1 MAAPLPQWAELRCPA
16 TGAPLHQEGD
26 ALVTEDASTRYV
38 LVEGVPLLLDPA
50 QSTFDPSHYHPEPTG
65 RPSLRARLRTAAV
78 RVAAWQ
84 PPIARNLGSEA
95 NFARMRDLLLEE
107 VQDRPARVLVI
118 GGGQLGAGSEALLL
132 SPGVESVE
140 TDVVLGGRT
149 QVVCDAMTLPFP
161 DSSFDG
167 AVAQAMLM
175 YVPDPARAVA
185 ELHRVLKPGGIVYS
199 ETGFLQQ
206 QTDAAHDFWRFTAQ
220 GHRRLMRWFSEI
232 DVGVQ
237 VGPGSALAWSVRS
250 FARSLA
256 GPSKAV
262 QVLFAR
268 VAALLCVWMPLLDPY
283 LVRHKPAIDSAS
295 GTYFLGRRAEEP
307 VPDRDILARYS
318 GAQKD
323 PYPGS

>member
-1 MAAPLPQWAELRCPA
+1 MAAPLPEWAELRCPA
-16 TGAPLHQEGD
+16 TGAPLRREGD
-26 ALVTEDASTRYV
+26 ALVTEDGSRRYA
-38 LVEGVPLLLDPA
+38 LVEGVPLLVDPSL
-50 QSTFDPSHYHPEPTG
+50 STFDPADYEPPSAG
-65 RPSLRARLRTAAV
+65 RPSLLARLRRRAL

-84 PPIARNLGSEA
+84 PPISRNVGSED
-95 NFARMRDLLLEE
+95 NFARMRGLLREA
-107 VQDRPARVLVI
+107 VADRPARVLVI
-118 GGGQLGAGSEALLL
+118 GGGQLGAGSEQLLL
-132 SPGVESVE
+132 SAGVESVE

-149 QVVCDAMTLPFP
+149 QVVCDAQSLPFP
-161 DSSFDG
+161 DGAFDG

-175 YVPDPARAVA
+175 CVPDPSRAVA
-185 ELHRVLKPGGIVYS
+185 ELHRVLKPGGLVYS

-220 GHRRLMRWFSEI
+220 GHRRLMRWFEEL
-232 DVGVQ
+232 DLGVQ
-237 VGPGSALAWSVRS
+237 VGPGTALAWSVRS

-268 VAALLCVWMPLLDPY
+268 VAAVLCVWMPLLDPY

-295 GTYFLGRRAEEP
+295 GTYFLGRRAEQP
-307 VPDRDILARYS
+307 VSDREILSRYA